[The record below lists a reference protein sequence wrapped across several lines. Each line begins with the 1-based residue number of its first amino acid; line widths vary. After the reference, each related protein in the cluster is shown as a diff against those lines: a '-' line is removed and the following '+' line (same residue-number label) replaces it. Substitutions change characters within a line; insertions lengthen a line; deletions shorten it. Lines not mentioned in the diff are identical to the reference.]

1 MEFGFFFILEGII
14 KTSRKKEKA
23 SSLQLPFRRTNGV
36 LFQCLF
42 FLIAT
47 FLAYLNFLTIKH
59 LLPFFTF
66 VF

>member
-42 FLIAT
+42 LNSNLSCLPEFFNHKAFITFFL
-47 FLAYLNFLTIKH
+47 
-59 LLPFFTF
+59 TF